1 MLFDSPQTYALA
13 LHTTSSQLGLAI
25 DNFAGDARDRVWDL
39 QRELSTHLH
48 PYLAEFIQPQ
58 TWENLAFL
66 AVAKGPGSFT
76 STRIGVVTART
87 LAQQLDLPLFAIST
101 LAGFAWSQKELLA
114 TGDRL
119 AVEYPAK
126 RGAIFGAIYQVAPHR
141 NGLET
146 ILPDAIATPEQWQD
160 KRQDT
165 DKPASILKVPPDL
178 GATVGSIL
186 ELAAI
191 AWKQGD
197 RPHWS
202 QAFPFYGQHPVQSP
216 VTSHQSPVI

>member
-13 LHTTSSQLGLAI
+13 LHTSSSQLGLAI
-25 DNFAGDARDRVWDL
+25 ANFSGDSRDRLWDL

-58 TWENLAFL
+58 TWENLGFL

-76 STRIGVVTART
+76 STRIGLVTART
-87 LAQQLDLPLFAIST
+87 LAQQLDIPLFAISS
-101 LAGFAWSQKELLA
+101 LAGFAWSQKESFA
-114 TGDRL
+114 PGDRI

-126 RGAIFGAIYQVAPHR
+126 RGAIFSALYQLTPQGDR
-141 NGLET
+141 LET
-146 ILPDAIATPEQWQD
+146 ILPDTVMTSEQWLAKLQNLENSP
-160 KRQDT
+160 KIL
-165 DKPASILKVPPDL
+165 SIEGDL
-178 GATVGSIL
+178 GDTASSIL

-191 AWKQGD
+191 AWQQGD

-202 QAFPFYGQHPVQSP
+202 EALPFYGQHPIQ
-216 VTSHQSPVI
+216 